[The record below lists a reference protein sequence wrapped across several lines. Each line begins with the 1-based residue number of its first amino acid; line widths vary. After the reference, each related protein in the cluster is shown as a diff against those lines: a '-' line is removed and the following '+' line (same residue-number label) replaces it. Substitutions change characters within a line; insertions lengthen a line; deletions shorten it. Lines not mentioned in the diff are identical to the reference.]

1 MSTFR
6 RLLFFTALL
15 IGLVLLGAQTVG
27 MLAAH
32 RYLSAQLAQQSD
44 DGANALAWALSHATA
59 TPDERTALAD
69 EMFAGGDYALVRIT
83 DDRGA
88 PVIERQTPQTD
99 PQTREYDWRDAWL
112 NMVAP
117 VVSRPYSAPDGSSR
131 GVVTVQ
137 ADSRTARDTLWQGGV
152 RVLGLMLA
160 AGLLWVLF
168 SVNLARRIEARTS
181 RDICERVRA
190 LAPGNRNTLNG
201 ACELA
206 GVDQALVDA
215 QRIVAATVQEQ
226 NARIESLQSEIYR
239 DPVTRLHNRK
249 YFVDQFRLALADKDP
264 DAGGHLLMFRQRDL
278 AQINRHLSRAFTDQ
292 WLRSSSDRLRKL
304 VAEFGGPGAMLA
316 RISGSD
322 FALLLP
328 RASAPQASL
337 LAERVRRELRSLRV
351 PMDKHESCRWA
362 LAMASYAP
370 GDGMSDTLARLDHAL
385 MCAESADDDQIAPAS
400 RAPDSTH
407 IGEYSWHDAL
417 VTALEQHR
425 FSLSVQPLHD
435 LSGSLLHQEASLTL
449 HDTSDAD
456 PVPATIF
463 MPPAVRLGLSAEC
476 DIQAI
481 RLGLDWLYARP
492 GALAVP
498 ISLASIAQ
506 PSFQSR
512 LQRMLAD
519 RPALSARLIVEID
532 AAALAAQGTDLH
544 PLCDIVVAAGARVG
558 VSRLSYQFGA
568 IEHLHEFPLSY
579 LKLCGG
585 FITGLLH
592 SPGSQHLAAT
602 VVATAAALNIAVY
615 AEDVPDIATQNV
627 LAGLG
632 VHAMRGP
639 VVNSAQAHD
648 LAPAHPWV
656 SS

>member
-6 RLLFFTALL
+6 RLLVFTTIL

-32 RYLSAQLAQQSD
+32 RYLSAQLAQQST
-44 DGANALAWALSHATA
+44 DGANALAWALSHAA
-59 TPDERTALAD
+59 GGPGERMALAD
-69 EMFAGGDYALVRIT
+69 QMFARGGYALVRIT
-83 DDRGA
+83 DDQSSSI
-88 PVIERQTPQTD
+88 IERQTPPTD
-99 PQTREYDWRDAWL
+99 SQSREHDWRDVWL
-112 NMVAP
+112 SMEAP
-117 VVSRPYSAPDGSSR
+117 AVSLSYASPDGTQR
-131 GVVTVQ
+131 GTVTVQ
-137 ADSRTARDTLWQGGV
+137 ADSRAARNTLWQGGV
-152 RVLGLMLA
+152 RVLGLVLA

-168 SVNLARRIEARTS
+168 SVNLARRMEARTS

-190 LAPGNRNTLNG
+190 LAPGNRNALSG
-201 ACELA
+201 GCELA

-215 QRIVAATVQEQ
+215 QRMVAATVQEQ

-239 DPVTRLHNRK
+239 DPITRLHNRK
-249 YFVDQFRLALADKDP
+249 YFIDQFRSALADKDP
-264 DAGGHLLMFRQRDL
+264 EAGGHLLMFRQRDL

-304 VAEFGGPGAMLA
+304 VAEFGGPAAILA

-328 RASAPQASL
+328 RTSAPQASL

-362 LAMASYAP
+362 LALAAYAP
-370 GDGMSDTLARLDHAL
+370 GDSMSDTLARLDHAL
-385 MCAESADDDQIAPAS
+385 MCAESADDDQIAQAS

-435 LSGSLLHQEASLTL
+435 MSGALLHQEASLTL
-449 HDTSDAD
+449 HDTTGAD
-456 PVPATIF
+456 PVPASIF
-463 MPPAVRLGLSAEC
+463 MPAAVRLGLSTEC

-481 RLGLDWLYARP
+481 RLGLDWLFARP

-498 ISLASIAQ
+498 ISLPSITQ

-519 RPALSARLIVEID
+519 RPALSARLIVEVD
-532 AAALAAQGTDLH
+532 AAALAVQGTELRQ
-544 PLCDIVVAAGARVG
+544 LCDIVVAAGARVG

-602 VVATAAALNIAVY
+602 VVATAAALGIAVY

-627 LAGLG
+627 LAGIG

-639 VVNSAQAHD
+639 VVNSAQTQD
-648 LAPAHPWV
+648 LVPDHPWV

>member
-32 RYLSAQLAQQSD
+32 RYLNAQLAQQSA
-44 DGANALAWALSHATA
+44 DGASALAWALSHSSAGA
-59 TPDERTALAD
+59 DGRHALAD
-69 EMFAGGDYALVRIT
+69 ELFARGGYALVRIT
-83 DDRGA
+83 DETGGSG
-88 PVIERQTPQTD
+88 IERQMRRSD
-99 PQTREYDWRDAWL
+99 SQTREHDWRDTWL
-112 NMVAP
+112 NMEAP
-117 VVSRPYSAPDGSSR
+117 AVSQPYATPDGSVR
-131 GVVTVQ
+131 GIVTVQ
-137 ADSRTARDTLWQGGV
+137 ADSRLARDTLWQGGV
-152 RVLGLMLA
+152 RVLGLVLA

-168 SVNLARRIEARTS
+168 SLNLARRIEARTS

-190 LAPGNRNTLNG
+190 LAPGNGAALTG

-215 QRIVAATVQEQ
+215 QRMVAATVQEQ

-239 DPVTRLHNRK
+239 DPITRLHNRK
-249 YFVDQFRLALADKDP
+249 YFIDQFMQALADKSP
-264 DAGGHLLMFRQRDL
+264 EAGGHLLMFRQRDL

-304 VAEFGGPGAMLA
+304 VAEFGGPDMTLA

-328 RASAPQASL
+328 RTSAPQASL

-362 LAMASYAP
+362 LALAAFVP
-370 GDGMSDTLARLDHAL
+370 GDNMSDTLARLDHAL

-417 VTALEQHR
+417 ITALEQHR

-435 LSGSLLHQEASLTL
+435 LSGALLHQEGSLTL
-449 HDTSDAD
+449 HDAAGGD
-456 PVPATIF
+456 PVPASIL

-476 DIQAI
+476 DVQAI
-481 RLGLDWLYARP
+481 RLGLDWLFARP

-498 ISLASIAQ
+498 VSLASIAQ

-519 RPALSARLIVEID
+519 RPALTARLIIEVD
-532 AAALAAQGTDLH
+532 AAGLALQGSDMRQ
-544 PLCDIVVAAGARVG
+544 LCDIAVAAGARVG

-568 IEHLHEFPLSY
+568 IEHLHEYPLSY

-585 FITGLLH
+585 FIAGLLH

-627 LAGLG
+627 LAGMG

-639 VVNSAQAHD
+639 VVNSAQASD
-648 LAPAHPWV
+648 LAPDHPWV